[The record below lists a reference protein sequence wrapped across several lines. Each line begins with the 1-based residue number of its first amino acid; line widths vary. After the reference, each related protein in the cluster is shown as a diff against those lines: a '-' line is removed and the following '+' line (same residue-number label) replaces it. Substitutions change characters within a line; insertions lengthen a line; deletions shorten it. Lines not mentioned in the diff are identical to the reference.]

1 VKGCNEKLEQVHV
14 KLKETV
20 EREEELKIQ
29 MTAKENEMIQL
40 KIEGGTVASMQ
51 DELNRARE
59 RVLLLESTI
68 DDATRAENNKLDR

>member
-1 VKGCNEKLEQVHV
+1 V

-29 MTAKENEMIQL
+29 LTAKENEMIQL
-40 KIEGGTVASMQ
+40 KIEGGTIASMQ

-59 RVLLLESTI
+59 RVLTLESTI